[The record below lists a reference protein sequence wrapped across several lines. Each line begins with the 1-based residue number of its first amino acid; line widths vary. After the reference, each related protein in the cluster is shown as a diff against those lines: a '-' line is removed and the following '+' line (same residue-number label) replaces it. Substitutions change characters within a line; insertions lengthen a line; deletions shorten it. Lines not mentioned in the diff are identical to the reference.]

1 MADICSNCHSSELST
16 LFPAPA
22 FDSSTMGTNE
32 TFNVCRCNDC
42 ELVVTSGA
50 SAATVAASYDTQY
63 YGGGQD
69 KFVPAIEW
77 VVSRLARLTA
87 ARLLRQWRRHQR
99 TPKVASVLDI
109 GCGRG
114 VLLTA
119 FKNLGAGVLGLER
132 PEFPLDDLTSDF
144 IEAGDLSNAKYNN
157 RKFDIAILWHVFEH
171 VEEPESV
178 LAALAAHMHDDGILV
193 ISVPNFSSFQRHL
206 FNQHWFHLDLPRHL
220 LHIEPAW
227 LTQALE
233 RHGFQVEYKSYLD
246 PLQSNYGF
254 IQSSLNR
261 LAPGHLNELYY
272 LLKKSGHTHR
282 KPTVRTLGWLTLAAL
297 LIPLALLEMVVSA
310 LLGRGSTVEMVARF
324 RRCHDQG

>member
-1 MADICSNCHSSELST
+1 MADICSNCGSMELSI

-22 FDSSTMGTNE
+22 FDSSTMGTGE
-32 TFNVCRCNDC
+32 TFNVCRCKGC
-42 ELVVTSGA
+42 GLVVTSGA
-50 SAATVAASYDTQY
+50 SAAAVAASYDTQY

-77 VVSRLARLTA
+77 AVSRLARRTA
-87 ARLLRQWRRHQR
+87 GRLLRQWRSQQ
-99 TPKVASVLDI
+99 PAQKVASVLDI

-114 VLLTA
+114 VLLSA
-119 FKNLGAGVLGLER
+119 FRNLGADVLGLER
-132 PEFPLDDLTSDF
+132 PEFPLDALTSDF
-144 IEAGDLSNAKYNN
+144 IEAGDLSDAKYND

-171 VEEPESV
+171 VEEPEST

-220 LHIEPAW
+220 LHIEPTW

-233 RHGFQVEYKSYLD
+233 RHGFQVEYKNYLD
-246 PLQSNYGF
+246 PLQSTYGF

-272 LLKKSGHTHR
+272 LLKKSGQAHSKR
-282 KPTVRTLGWLTLAAL
+282 RLRTLGWLTLVAL
-297 LIPLALLEMVVSA
+297 LTPLALMEMVVSA

-324 RRCHDQG
+324 RRCHD